1 MIGVLVNT
9 LTVTIG
15 SIVGLT
21 LKKGIP
27 ERMTSAV
34 MTAIGLCTI
43 CIGVDG
49 MLGGENTLVLIVSMV
64 LGTIVGTALDL
75 DGKIQAMGE
84 WVERRFPKQ
93 EGAEAVPLAQGF
105 VTASLL
111 FCCGSM
117 TIVGS
122 LNAGISGD
130 NELIFTK
137 SLLDLISSSML
148 AASMGIGV
156 LCAAVFVLVFQGA
169 LVLLAGLLAPVLTAS
184 AIAELTCAGGLMILA
199 LGFNLTKLGNF
210 KVANYLPALVFAPI
224 FSWVFGYLPAVLAI
238 FHIG

>member
-1 MIGVLVNT
+1 MTGIIGVLVNT
-9 LTVTIG
+9 LTVLIG
-15 SIVGLT
+15 STVGLV

-27 ERMTSAV
+27 ERMSSAV
-34 MTAIGLCTI
+34 MIGIGFCTVY
-43 CIGVDG
+43 IGIDG
-49 MLGGENTLVLIVSMV
+49 MLNGENTLVLIVSIV
-64 LGTIVGTALDL
+64 IGAIIGTGIDL
-75 DGKIQAMGE
+75 DGKLQALGD
-84 WVERRFPKQ
+84 WVERRFPQK
-93 EGAEAVPLAQGF
+93 EGESLPLAQGF

-156 LCAAVFVLVFQGA
+156 LCAAAFVLVFQGA
-169 LVLLAGLLAPVLTAS
+169 LVLLAGTLAPVLTAA
-184 AIAELTCAGGLMILA
+184 AIAELTCAGSVLILA
-199 LGFNLTKLGNF
+199 LGLNLIKIGNF
-210 KVANYLPALVFAPI
+210 KVANYLPALVLAPI
-224 FSWVFGYLPAVLAI
+224 FTWVFSYLPI
-238 FHIG
+238 

>member
-1 MIGVLVNT
+1 MTGMIGVLVNT
-9 LTVTIG
+9 LTVLLG
-15 SIVGLT
+15 SAVGLF

-27 ERMTSAV
+27 EKMTDAV
-34 MTAIGLCTI
+34 MIGIGFCTI
-43 CIGVDG
+43 YIGVDG
-49 MLGGENTLVLIVSMV
+49 MLSGENTLVLIVSMV
-64 LGTIVGTALDL
+64 LGAIVGTSLDL
-75 DGKIQAMGE
+75 DGKIQAAGK
-84 WVERRFPKQ
+84 WVEGRFPQK
-93 EGAEAVPLAQGF
+93 EGEQLPLAQGF

-148 AASMGIGV
+148 AASMGVGV
-156 LCAAVFVLVFQGA
+156 PCAAVFVLVFQGA
-169 LVLLAGLLAPVLTAS
+169 LVLLAGLLAPVLTTA
-184 AIAELTCAGGLMILA
+184 AIAELTCAGSVLILGLGI
-199 LGFNLTKLGNF
+199 NLIKLGNF

-224 FSWVFGYLPAVLAI
+224 FTWVFSFLPV
-238 FHIG
+238 